1 MSTKLDIGQ
10 ICSTQD
16 ILDYLDEC
24 INNDGLTPE
33 DLIPW
38 LEDVT
43 YCVKQANEEFQ
54 RKYGGY

>member
-1 MSTKLDIGQ
+1 MITKLDISQ
-10 ICSTQD
+10 IGSTED
-16 ILDYLDEC
+16 ILIYLDEC
-24 INNDGLTPE
+24 IETDGLTPE
-33 DLIPW
+33 ELIPW

>member
-10 ICSTQD
+10 IGSTED
-16 ILDYLDEC
+16 ILIYLDEC

-33 DLIPW
+33 ELIPW
-38 LEDVT
+38 LDDVA
-43 YCVKQANEEFQ
+43 YSIKEANEEFQ